1 VYNKDILSK
10 TGGIFM
16 LALNIPGRGQFN
28 LRHLVLD
35 FNGTIAFNGE
45 LIPGV
50 AERIMLLSK
59 DVEIHV
65 ITADTN
71 GTVARQCSGLP
82 INVSVLQSDD
92 HIAEKGDFVTNIDG
106 VICLGNGANDEA
118 MFEAADLAIA
128 ITGREGCATSTLLK
142 SDLMIENINDALD
155 LLLNPKRMIA
165 TLRK

>member
-1 VYNKDILSK
+1 
-10 TGGIFM
+10 M

-28 LRHLVLD
+28 INHLVLD

-50 AERIMLLSK
+50 AERITLLSK
-59 DVEIHV
+59 NLEIHV

-82 INVSVLQSDD
+82 VNVRVLQSDD
-92 HIAEKGDFVTNIDG
+92 HTAEKGGFVRGLEGT
-106 VICLGNGANDEA
+106 ICMGNGANDET
-118 MFEAADLAIA
+118 MFAESDIAIA
-128 ITGREGCATSTLLK
+128 INGREGCATATLLK
-142 SDLMIENINDALD
+142 SDLVTENINDGLD
-155 LLLNPKRMIA
+155 LLLNPKRLIA

>member
-1 VYNKDILSK
+1 
-10 TGGIFM
+10 M

-28 LRHLVLD
+28 INHLVLD

-45 LIPGV
+45 LIPGL

-82 INVSVLQSDD
+82 VSVQILHSDG
-92 HIAEKGDFVTNIDG
+92 HTAEKGKFVSSFDG
-106 VICLGNGANDEA
+106 AICMGNGANDEA
-118 MFEAADLAIA
+118 MFEAADIAIA
-128 ITGREGCATSTLLK
+128 LTGREGCATATLLK
-142 SDLMIENINDALD
+142 SDLMIENINDGLD
-155 LLLNPKRMIA
+155 LLLNPNRLIA

>member
-1 VYNKDILSK
+1 MLS
-10 TGGIFM
+10 
-16 LALNIPGRGQFN
+16 LNIPGRGPFTIH
-28 LRHLVLD
+28 HLVLD

-59 DVEIHV
+59 EMEIHV

-71 GTVARQCSGLP
+71 GTVARQCTGLP
-82 INVSVLQSDD
+82 VSVQILHSDN
-92 HIAEKGDFVTNIDG
+92 HTGEKGEFVHGLDG
-106 VICLGNGANDEA
+106 VICMGNGANDEA
-118 MFEAADLAIA
+118 MFEEADLAIA
-128 ITGREGCATSTLLK
+128 VAGREGCATATLLK
-142 SDLMIENINDALD
+142 SDVIIEDINDGLD

>member
-1 VYNKDILSK
+1 
-10 TGGIFM
+10 M

-28 LRHLVLD
+28 INHLVLD

-50 AERIMLLSK
+50 AERIVLLSK
-59 DVEIHV
+59 DAEIHV

-71 GTVARQCSGLP
+71 GTVTRQCRGLP
-82 INVSVLQSDD
+82 VSVQILRSDD
-92 HIAEKGDFVTNIDG
+92 HTGEKGEFIRGLDG
-106 VICLGNGANDEA
+106 AISIGNGANDA
-118 MFEAADLAIA
+118 SMFSEADLAIG

-142 SDLMIENINDALD
+142 SDLIIENINDGLD
-155 LLLNPKRMIA
+155 LLLNPNRLIA

>member
-1 VYNKDILSK
+1 
-10 TGGIFM
+10 M

-28 LRHLVLD
+28 INHLVLD

-45 LIPGV
+45 LITGV

-59 DVEIHV
+59 DMEIHV

-82 INVSVLQSDD
+82 VSVQILRSDD
-92 HIAEKGDFVTNIDG
+92 HTGEKGEFIRGLDG
-106 VICLGNGANDEA
+106 AICIGNGANDA
-118 MFEAADLAIA
+118 SMFEEAVLAIA
-128 ITGREGCATSTLLK
+128 VAGREGCATATLLK
-142 SDLMIENINDALD
+142 SDVLIDNILDAMD
-155 LLLNPKRMIA
+155 LLLNPNRMIA

>member
-1 VYNKDILSK
+1 MLS
-10 TGGIFM
+10 
-16 LALNIPGRGQFN
+16 LNIPGRGPFTIH
-28 LRHLVLD
+28 HLVLD

-59 DVEIHV
+59 EMEIHV

-71 GTVARQCSGLP
+71 GTVARQCTGLP
-82 INVSVLQSDD
+82 VSVQILHSDN
-92 HIAEKGDFVTNIDG
+92 HTGEKGEFVHGLDG
-106 VICLGNGANDEA
+106 VICMGNGANDEA
-118 MFEAADLAIA
+118 MFEEADLAIA
-128 ITGREGCATSTLLK
+128 VAGREGCAPATLLK
-142 SDLMIENINDALD
+142 SDVIIKDINDGLD

>member
-1 VYNKDILSK
+1 
-10 TGGIFM
+10 M

-28 LRHLVLD
+28 INHLVLD

-50 AERIMLLSK
+50 AERVVLLSK

-71 GTVARQCSGLP
+71 GTVAGQCSGLP
-82 INVSVLQSDD
+82 VSVQILRSDD
-92 HIAEKGDFVTNIDG
+92 HTGEKGKFIAGLNGSVCI
-106 VICLGNGANDEA
+106 GNGANDA
-118 MFEAADLAIA
+118 SMFEEADIAIA
-128 ITGREGCATSTLLK
+128 IAGREGCATSTLLK
-142 SDLMIENINDALD
+142 SDILIDSINDALD
-155 LLLNPKRMIA
+155 LLLKSNRMIA